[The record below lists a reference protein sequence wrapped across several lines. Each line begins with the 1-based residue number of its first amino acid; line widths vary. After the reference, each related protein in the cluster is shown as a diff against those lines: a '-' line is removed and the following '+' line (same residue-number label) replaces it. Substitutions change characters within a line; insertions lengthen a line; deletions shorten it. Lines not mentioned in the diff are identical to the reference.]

1 MREEFKSFFD
11 HRYLC
16 RPWGGNSILYTA
28 EYAALAAQSPDRLA
42 SQQAYVASSCFIQT
56 AILELPSGESF
67 SHDDMTALVCLAKQ
81 YGFDFSEFK
90 LHQID
95 TRSRLHPRD
104 IIFYMYAAGG
114 IYRALAY
121 PLLPILTICMVESV
135 LNKTYKTI
143 NGVKVL
149 ATDGALLTFL
159 RLHTFKFPITK
170 FLVDLSLKFH
180 KMKWSDYFLT
190 YFGPDHPN
198 YILSEERQL

>member
-1 MREEFKSFFD
+1 MRDEFKPYFD

-28 EYAALAAQSPDRLA
+28 EYAALSSSTTDRLHRIHA
-42 SQQAYVASSCFIQT
+42 IIAYNCFIQS
-56 AILELPSGESF
+56 AILELPTGESF
-67 SHDDMTALVCLAKQ
+67 SHDDMTALVCLNNQ
-81 YGFDFSEFK
+81 YDLDTDITR
-90 LHQID
+90 LHKID

-114 IYRALAY
+114 LYSVLVY

-143 NGVKVL
+143 DGVKVL

-159 RLHTFKFPITK
+159 RLHTFNFPITK
-170 FLVDLSLKFH
+170 LLVDLSLKFH
-180 KMKWSDYFLT
+180 KMKWSDYFRT

-198 YILSEERQL
+198 YILSKERNL